1 MDGETKEKYRQ
12 QFEKVSTLIEH
23 GVKESKHLTFV
34 RRTDKNKKDIIGVR
48 HDDEPGPAFSLVM
61 LESGGIMFHILGK
74 ISEKKTPLLEEC
86 PDLARSILRD
96 MGVSPEGLPQ
106 G

>member
-12 QFEKVSTLIEH
+12 QFEQVSTLIEH
-23 GVKESKHLTFV
+23 GVKESKHLRFEN
-34 RRTDKNKKDIIGVR
+34 RGDII
-48 HDDEPGPAFSLVM
+48 LVVHNDKPDLPFDSVI
-61 LESGGIMFHILGK
+61 LESDGIVFHILGK
-74 ISEKKTPLLEEC
+74 IPKKKTPLLEEC